1 MYIHYIHTWNP
12 NDPFVLVGK
21 DPVLEGLSLKIED
34 KKVPGKYAYKC
45 TRYLQILPSLT
56 ICS

>member
-1 MYIHYIHTWNP
+1 MTLL
-12 NDPFVLVGK
+12 VLVGK

-34 KKVPGKYAYKC
+34 KKVPCKYAYKC
-45 TRYLQILPSLT
+45 TRYIQILPSLT